1 MQETEINIT
10 TVNNISGGDLLTI
23 IERIEK
29 VEEHIGGSQDDRRS
43 IYAEAKSRG
52 FEPKIIRKIVQIRK
66 RNKEELAE
74 EEELMDIYTLA
85 LGMRADNE

>member
-10 TVNNISGGDLLTI
+10 TVNNISGGELLTV

-29 VEEHIGGSQDDRRS
+29 VEEHIGGFQDDRRS

-85 LGMRADNE
+85 LGMRSDNN